1 VTRRVVITGVGVVS
15 PIGIG
20 RAAYWDALQR
30 GVAGASPIS
39 AFDAKD
45 YPCRIAAEVTDFDPE
60 SFIDPKA
67 VRRAD
72 RFTQFALAAAR
83 MAIEDAHLEVSTL
96 DLGRCGVVVGSGIG
110 GLGTIE
116 AEHRV
121 LQQKG
126 PSRVSPFLIPMMIVN
141 MAGGDIAIQYGF
153 RGPSYAA
160 SSACA
165 SSNHAIGAS
174 LRHLQSGEAD
184 VMICGGAEAPIT
196 PLCVAGFCRAG
207 ALTTAFNDNPR
218 GASRPFDARR
228 SGFVMSEGAGILIL
242 ETLEH
247 ATARGAPVYAELAGF
262 ASTNDAFHITQP
274 DPDGTGATEAM
285 ALALADAGIR
295 PDQVDYVNAH
305 GTSTPLN
312 DRFETAAIK
321 RLFGAHARKLAI
333 SSTKSMTGHLLGAAG
348 AVELAATVLCIQND
362 WVHPTM
368 NLEHPDPECDLD
380 YVPNEGR
387 RMPIEYAISNS
398 FGFGGHNSTLVVQ
411 RARA

>member
-1 VTRRVVITGVGVVS
+1 LNKRVVITGMGVVS

-20 RAAYWDALQR
+20 REAYWAGLSSGR
-30 GVAGASPIS
+30 AGASRIS
-39 AFDAKD
+39 AFDPKD
-45 YPCRIAAEVTDFDPE
+45 YPCQIAAEVQDFDPE
-60 SFIDPKA
+60 KFIAPKA
-67 VRRAD
+67 ARRAD

-83 MAIEDAHLEVSTL
+83 MAIDDAHLDVSRL
-96 DLGRCGVVVGSGIG
+96 DSARAGVVVGSGIG

-121 LQQKG
+121 LLEKG

-141 MAGGDIAIQYGF
+141 MAGGDIALAYGL
-153 RGPSYAA
+153 RGPSYAV

-174 LRHLQSGEAD
+174 LRHLQNGEAD

-218 GASRPFDARR
+218 VASRPFDARR
-228 SGFVMSEGAGILIL
+228 SGFVMSEGAGILVL
-242 ETLEH
+242 ETMEH
-247 ATARGAPVYAELAGF
+247 AVRRGAPVHAEVAGF

-274 DPDGTGATEAM
+274 NPDGTAVTRAM
-285 ALALADAGIR
+285 GLALEDAGVR
-295 PDQVDYVNAH
+295 PGEVDYVNAH

-321 RLFGAHARKLAI
+321 RLFGDHVRKLAV
-333 SSTKSMTGHLLGAAG
+333 SSTKSMTGHSLGAAG
-348 AVELAATVLCIQND
+348 ALELIATVSCIQKGM
-362 WVHPTM
+362 VHPTM
-368 NLEHPDPECDLD
+368 NLTHPDPDCDLD
-380 YVPNEGR
+380 YVPQEAR
-387 RMPIEYAISNS
+387 PMRIDCAISNS
-398 FGFGGHNSTLVVQ
+398 FGFGGHNSTVVI
-411 RARA
+411 RRVDG

>member
-1 VTRRVVITGVGVVS
+1 VTKRVVITGLGVVS

-20 RAAYWDALQR
+20 RSAYWDALLNGR
-30 GVAGASPIS
+30 SGAGRIS
-39 AFDAKD
+39 AFDPTD
-45 YPCRIAAEVTDFDPE
+45 YPCRIAGEVTGFDPE
-60 SFIDPKA
+60 TFIDPKA
-67 VRRAD
+67 VRRSD

-83 MAIEDAHLEVSTL
+83 MAIEDARL
-96 DLGRCGVVVGSGIG
+96 DLAALNLARCGVVVGSGIG
-110 GLGTIE
+110 GLATIE

-121 LQQKG
+121 LQQRG
-126 PSRVSPFLIPMMIVN
+126 PGRVSPFLIPMMIVN
-141 MAGGDIAIQYGF
+141 MAGGDIAIAYGF

-184 VMICGGAEAPIT
+184 LMVCGGAEAPIT

-207 ALTTAFNDNPR
+207 ALTTEFNDNAR
-218 GASRPFDARR
+218 AASRPFDARR

-247 ATARGAPVYAELAGF
+247 AKARGAPIHAELVGF

-274 DPDGTGATEAM
+274 DPDGTGATQAM

-295 PDQVDYVNAH
+295 PEQVDYVNAH

-321 RLFGAHARKLAI
+321 RLFGDHAKKLAI

-348 AVELAATVLCIQND
+348 AVELAATVLCMQNE
-362 WVHPTM
+362 WVHPTI
-368 NLEHPDPECDLD
+368 NLEHPDPACDLD
-380 YVPNEGR
+380 YVPTEGR
-387 RMPIEYAISNS
+387 RLPIEYAISNS
-398 FGFGGHNSTLVVQ
+398 FGFGGHNSTVVV
-411 RARA
+411 RRTLA